1 VNYNYHPMKKNDF
14 EVEVYNKNTHKS
26 EPIILW
32 KKSLLDLI
40 PRINITFFLKK
51 TIFYFLAFSLTLG
64 FFNFLLFYLSVV
76 PYLLFLLYLT
86 QRTKN
91 GLKNSV
97 NSQEDMESPE
107 SISQR
112 YFTNEKNHFWVIFQE
127 KCFGCIAVHEK
138 SKFVAKINRM
148 SVDVNTR
155 GKGLATKLY
164 NKLEQFCRE
173 KEYKSI
179 YLSTT
184 EIQHEAIEL
193 YKKLGFVQIGST
205 NVEWFFSV
213 LEFEKKL

>member
-1 VNYNYHPMKKNDF
+1 MKRENY

-26 EPIILW
+26 EPIVLW
-32 KKSLLDLI
+32 KKSLLDLT
-40 PRINITFFLKK
+40 PRINFSFFFKK
-51 TIFYFLAFSLTLG
+51 TA
-64 FFNFLLFYLSVV
+64 FNFLTISMILGLSLSFHFLYLPMIPYFLFLFYLTNK
-76 PYLLFLLYLT
+76 T
-86 QRTKN
+86 QN
-91 GLKNSV
+91 GLINSV
-97 NSQEDMESPE
+97 NTQEDMESPE
-107 SISQR
+107 SISQK
-112 YFTNEKNHFWVIFQE
+112 YLTNQRNNFWVIQKE
-127 KCFGCIAVHEK
+127 KCYGCIAVHEK

-164 NKLEQFCRE
+164 NKLEEFCRE

-184 EIQHEAIEL
+184 EIQMEAIEL